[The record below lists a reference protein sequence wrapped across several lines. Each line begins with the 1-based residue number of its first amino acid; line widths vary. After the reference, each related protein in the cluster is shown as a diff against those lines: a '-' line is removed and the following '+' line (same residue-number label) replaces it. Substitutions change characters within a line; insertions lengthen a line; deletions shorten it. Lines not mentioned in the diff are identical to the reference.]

1 MKKIGHSNPLLSLV
15 EFSTT
20 FDPETLATVITKLRA
35 IRENVAASA
44 ADDED
49 DERKA
54 VQSYNGLRG
63 GMTTQLNGY
72 TNQQRVK
79 TADKATKEGLRD
91 DAQATFNSESQKHAT
106 QKGFWEGKKEE
117 LVEATAAH
125 ESRLGQIDSEIATIE
140 EAQDIL

>member
-20 FDPETLATVITKLRA
+20 FDPETLATVISKLQA

-49 DERKA
+49 DERRA
-54 VQSYNGLRG
+54 VQAYNALRG

-72 TNQQRVK
+72 T
-79 TADKATKEGLRD
+79 
-91 DAQATFNSESQKHAT
+91 S
-106 QKGFWEGKKEE
+106 
-117 LVEATAAH
+117 
-125 ESRLGQIDSEIATIE
+125 
-140 EAQDIL
+140 